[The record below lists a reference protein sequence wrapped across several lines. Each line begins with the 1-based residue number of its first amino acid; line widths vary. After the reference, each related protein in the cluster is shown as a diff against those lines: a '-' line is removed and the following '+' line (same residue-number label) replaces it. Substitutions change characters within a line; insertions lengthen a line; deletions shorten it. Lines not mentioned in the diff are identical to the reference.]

1 MEELNHYRKCLNV
14 NYESIILLV
23 ATPKGKYPSKSVD
36 LKTKEFVNEI
46 YIKSITLIF
55 MKKVKKKFFRIQRLN
70 FLHCH

>member
-46 YIKSITLIF
+46 LYKEYYIDIYEKGKRNSSGYS
-55 MKKVKKKFFRIQRLN
+55 V
-70 FLHCH
+70 